1 MKSKRIAAVY
11 LAGCMAL
18 SLVLTGAAYGQE
30 SQSPAPA
37 PAPAVVCNVKV
48 LSDKVP
54 DISSIEAWKKSFI
67 KDSMSEKEKGL
78 AVWKSV
84 VTFQHQETPPN
95 EYLQNEG
102 NVLDPIKLFN
112 VYGYS
117 LCSVAA
123 GELVGLSRYVGLD
136 ARGWTINA
144 HCVPEV
150 KWNDGWHMLDA
161 SLINYFPKKDGE
173 PASVAEISKAVQEF
187 LKDHPELKGND
198 AKLREWGWRD
208 QKTAWK
214 GGPELLANNPF
225 YNARGWWPAGT
236 HGWYSTMQEYD
247 GSNKTPFDYV
257 ALVAL
262 GYRVNVQ
269 LRDGEVLTRNWSNKG
284 LHINMDESGGKP
296 GCMTGQTGKDAL
308 QYTPQYGDIAP
319 GRVGNGRLEY
329 QPSMASL
336 KGSAMSFEN
345 LTVKGET
352 IAVGDAGQKGVLVV
366 RMPSSYVYLSGELTL
381 KAAVGGG
388 GSVAISFSDN
398 NGMDWRPVTTIS
410 KSGEE
415 KIDLKSLVYR
425 RYDYRLKFE
434 LSGAGT
440 ALEGLK
446 IGHDIQHSQR
456 PLPALAEGAN
466 TITFS
471 AGDPMATV
479 TVEGS
484 PNLSFKGRQLVY
496 TDFHPVL
503 DKISGNMA
511 VEGALGSATFP
522 VQTPGEMTKLRIG
535 CSYRSWVPE
544 DGVDVEVSFDGGK
557 TFNVIKPFGKSDS
570 FCNRYLEV
578 TDIPAGT
585 TSAQV
590 RYVARVKSAIQWY
603 NFHINADYRQPGAG
617 FRPVK
622 ITYTWD
628 ENGQEKTD
636 AHVAQKPQETYT
648 INCQTKPT
656 MKSISLELAK

>member
-1 MKSKRIAAVY
+1 MSALKQAAIVRV
-11 LAGCMAL
+11 AGCMIL
-18 SLVLTGAAYGQE
+18 SLGLVGVAIGQ
-30 SQSPAPA
+30 QDQNPAPT
-37 PAPAVVCNVKV
+37 PAVVCNVKV

-123 GELVGLSRYVGLD
+123 GELVGLARYVGLE

-150 KWNDGWHMLDA
+150 KWKDSWHMLDA

-173 PASVAEISKAVQEF
+173 PASVAEISKAVQDF
-187 LKDHPELKGND
+187 LKEHPELKGND
-198 AKLREWGWRD
+198 AKLREWGWRE

-214 GGPELLANNPF
+214 GGPELLTNSPF

-247 GSNKTPFDYV
+247 GSQKTPFDYV

-284 LHINMDESGGKP
+284 LHINMDGSGGAP
-296 GCMTGQTGKDAL
+296 GCMKTQTGKDAL

-329 QPSMASL
+329 QPTMASL
-336 KGSAMSFEN
+336 KDSAMAFEN
-345 LTVKGET
+345 LAVKGEGV
-352 IAVGDAGQKGVLVV
+352 ALADAGQKGVLVV
-366 RMPSSYVYLSGELTL
+366 RMPSSYVYLSGELGL

-388 GSVAISFSDN
+388 GSIAVSLSDN
-398 NGMDWRPVTTIS
+398 NGLDWRPVMTVS
-410 KSGEE
+410 KSGEQTV
-415 KIDLKSLVYR
+415 DLKPLVYR
-425 RYDYRLKFE
+425 RYDYQLRFE

-440 ALEGLK
+440 GLEGLK

-471 AGDPMATV
+471 AGDPTATV

-484 PNLSFKGRQLVY
+484 PDMSFRSKQRVY

-503 DKISGNMA
+503 ERISGNMA
-511 VEGALGSATFP
+511 VQGALGSATFP
-522 VQTPGEMTKLRIG
+522 VQTPGAMTKLRIG

-544 DGVDVEVSFDGGK
+544 DGVDIEVSFDGGK
-557 TFNVIKPFGKSDS
+557 TFKAVSAFGKSES
-570 FCNRYLEV
+570 FANRYVEV

-585 TSAQV
+585 MAAQV
-590 RYVARVKSAIQWY
+590 RYVARVKSALQWY
-603 NFHINADYRQPGAG
+603 NFHINADYRQPNAG

-622 ITYTWD
+622 ITYAWD

-636 AHVAQKPQETYT
+636 VHVAQKPQETYT

>member
-1 MKSKRIAAVY
+1 MLLSVG
-11 LAGCMAL
+11 LAGTAL
-18 SLVLTGAAYGQE
+18 GQ
-30 SQSPAPA
+30 QAQTPSPV
-37 PAPAVVCNVKV
+37 VVCNVKV

-67 KDSMSEKEKGL
+67 NDSMSEKEKGL

-95 EYLQNEG
+95 EYLQNEE

-123 GELVGLSRYVGLD
+123 GELIGLARYAGLD

-144 HCVPEV
+144 HCVSEV
-150 KWNDGWHMLDA
+150 KWNDSWHLLDA

-173 PASVAEISKAVQEF
+173 IASVAEISKAVQDF
-187 LKDHPELKGND
+187 LKEHPDLKGND
-198 AKLREWGWRD
+198 KKLREWGWRD

-214 GGPELLANNPF
+214 NGPELLSTCPF

-247 GSNKTPFDYV
+247 GSNKTPFDFIS
-257 ALVAL
+257 LVAL

-284 LHINMDESGGKP
+284 LHINMDGSGGVP
-296 GCMTGQTGKDAL
+296 GCMTMQTGKDSL
-308 QYTPQYGDIAP
+308 QYTPDYGDIAP
-319 GRVGNGRLEY
+319 GRVGNGRLKY
-329 QPSMASL
+329 QPTMASL
-336 KGSAMSFEN
+336 RDSAMTFED
-345 LTVKGET
+345 LAVKGEAIT
-352 IAVGDAGQKGVLVV
+352 LADAAQKGALVV
-366 RMPSSYVYLSGELTL
+366 RMPSSYVYLGGELTI
-381 KAAVGGG
+381 KTTVAG
-388 GSVAISFSDN
+388 GSISILCSDN
-398 NGMDWRPVTTIS
+398 NGMDWKPVTKITT
-410 KSGEE
+410 SGEQ

-434 LSGAGT
+434 FAGAGT
-440 ALEGLK
+440 SLGSLR
-446 IGHDIQHSQR
+446 IDHDIQHSQR
-456 PLPALAEGAN
+456 PLPALAQGAN

-471 AGDPMATV
+471 AGDPTATV

-484 PNLSFKGRQLVY
+484 PNLAFKGKQLLY

-535 CSYRSWVPE
+535 CAYRSWVPE
-544 DGVDVEVSFDGGK
+544 DGIDIEVSFDGGK
-557 TFNVIKPFGKSDS
+557 TFKVASAFGKSDS
-570 FCNRYLEV
+570 YANRYVEV

-585 TSAQV
+585 TAAQV
-590 RYVARVKSAIQWY
+590 RYVAKVKSAIQWY
-603 NFHINADYRQPGAG
+603 NFHINADYRQPNAG

-622 ITYTWD
+622 VTYAWD
-628 ENGQEKTD
+628 ENGQAKTD
-636 AHVAQKPQETYT
+636 VHVAQKPEETYK
-648 INCQTKPT
+648 INCQGKPM